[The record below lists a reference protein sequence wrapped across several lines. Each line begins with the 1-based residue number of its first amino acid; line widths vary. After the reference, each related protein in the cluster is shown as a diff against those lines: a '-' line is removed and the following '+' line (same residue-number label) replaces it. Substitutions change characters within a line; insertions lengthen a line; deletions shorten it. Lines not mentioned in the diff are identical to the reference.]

1 MLDALVVPF
10 VFIVYVT
17 VPSAL
22 LTNVLKSVT
31 LNVFT
36 VSSVWLTSIL
46 FESFPASISFV
57 AVACF
62 TVVVLAIVAVIVDF
76 PDDATA
82 FNVVPFTIITFVFD
96 DVYVTLPCVP
106 PSPVTSTFAVAVPF
120 NLMLSGTLSANLI
133 VLVYFSTVI
142 VNSLLALA

>member
-10 VFIVYVT
+10 VFIVYDI

-22 LTNVLKSVT
+22 LTNLLKSVT

-36 VSSVWLTSIL
+36 VSSVSLTSIL

-62 TVVVLAIVAVIVDF
+62 TVVVLVIVAVIVDF

-82 FNVVPFTIITFVFD
+82 FNVVPSTIITFVFD
-96 DVYVTLPCVP
+96 DVYVTFPCEP
-106 PSPVTSTFAVAVPF
+106 PSPVTSTAAVAVPF
-120 NLMLSGTLSANLI
+120 NLMLSGTLFANLI
-133 VLVYFSTVI
+133 VLVYFSIVI
-142 VNSLLALA
+142 VNSILAFA